1 MTNRLMRLTIG
12 WSYGALLILAVTSCS
27 TGASK
32 KATIELF
39 NGQDLNGWDYVSADP
54 QVSMGQVWSVEDGIL
69 NCKGTPVGA
78 IYRGPVV
85 TNFRMSVD
93 YRWAPGATPE
103 NSGIF
108 SRISLPPKAIPQAV
122 EVQLKHGSNG
132 DVMGLQ
138 GRRVEAGQARFFTV
152 K

>member
-1 MTNRLMRLTIG
+1 MTTRLMRLTIG
-12 WSYGALLILAVTSCS
+12 WSCSALLILAVTSCT
-27 TGASK
+27 TGASR
-32 KATIELF
+32 KATIESF
-39 NGQDLNGWDYVSADP
+39 DGKDLNGWDYVSADP
-54 QVSMGQVWSVEDGIL
+54 QVGMDQVWSVQDDTLI
-69 NCKGTPVGA
+69 CKGTPVGA

-85 TNFRMSVD
+85 TNFRLSVD
-93 YRWAPGATPE
+93 YRWAPGAKPG

-138 GRRVEAGQARFFTV
+138 EKTGRNWPTPILYA
-152 K
+152 